1 MAKYS
6 HKMGGKEVGQ
16 AAVYAEP
23 HTMKG
28 KKVTPKLPTMQDPN
42 NVAADK
48 VTGKS
53 AANRV
58 SQGNPADKGVKTSGI
73 KMRGVGAAIKGTMSR
88 GPMA

>member
-58 SQGNPADKGVKTSGI
+58 SQRNPADKVLKHLVL
-73 KMRGVGAAIKGTMSR
+73 KCVVLVRH
-88 GPMA
+88 